1 MVSLNQTNAIGG
13 ACTLCAFFKP
23 KITVPAVTPPA
34 QAATPI
40 SELPTPEPAVLGG
53 SDQKNTDLGAGNNKK
68 DKVGK
73 SSLKIELAPAPK
85 TSTTTGANL
94 WLNTKR

>member
-1 MVSLNQTNAIGG
+1 M
-13 ACTLCAFFKP
+13 CFFKP
-23 KITVPAVTPPA
+23 KITVPKVATPA

-53 SDQKNTDLGAGNNKK
+53 SDESNKDLGAGNNKS
-68 DKVGK
+68 DKSGK
-73 SSLKIELAPAPK
+73 SSLKITLGAPK

-94 WLNTKR
+94 GLNTKR